1 MKKDEYLKKEKG
13 WIYGWNGNGGERKVW
28 VPWSQLEL
36 QFVIMQV
43 FLGFGGI
50 GEEMAMREEFWTQNN
65 SNYGPHYSVKL
76 KILWAPHVT
85 QNDIVKGNW
94 NGPIWLIK
102 VGIFF
107 TTIPRVLNL
116 FTEYLWCFQYLQD
129 IPKFYINNHNNLND

>member
-1 MKKDEYLKKEKG
+1 MEKDEYLKKEKG

-50 GEEMAMREEFWTQNN
+50 GEVMAMRKEFWTQNN